1 MEVTGN
7 GIGEVLDGTSFMF
20 AGTFG
25 DCISHSAWLN
35 HILAGWI
42 KRRGIPVAPDSTLV
56 HSGYFPSAERYSSPK
71 QSLNERLTKSWALDP

>member
-25 DCISHSAWLN
+25 DCISHFAGLN

-42 KRRGIPVAPDSTLV
+42 KRWGMPVAPDSTLA
-56 HSGYFPSAERYSSPK
+56 HSGCLASAERHSSPK
-71 QSLNERLTKSWALDP
+71 QSLDELLTKSWALDP